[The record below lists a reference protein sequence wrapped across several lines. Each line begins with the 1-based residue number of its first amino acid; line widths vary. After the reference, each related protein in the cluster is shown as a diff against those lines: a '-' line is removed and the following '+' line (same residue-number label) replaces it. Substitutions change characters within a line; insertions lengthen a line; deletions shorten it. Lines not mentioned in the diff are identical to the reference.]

1 MAKKHLKQLG
11 KDLTERFSE
20 AQKLYEKA
28 AEYFS
33 EDMVDPEDYK
43 DFSKLKNSIDTLLS
57 NVSNTLL
64 KAFNRE
70 EFLKLKEDLKT
81 GLNRLLDLKK
91 ALAKDPTATE
101 IYKISISNSIAG
113 TMKKMRVYDV
123 IDYVACIKNR
133 DKRNHLAIYL
143 IDLGIDDSI
152 CKLNLFIKDR
162 LEDAE

>member
-33 EDMVDPEDYK
+33 EDMVDPEDYR
-43 DFSKLKNSIDTLLS
+43 DFSKLKNSVDTLLS

-81 GLNRLLDLKK
+81 GLDRLLDLKK

-113 TMKKMRVYDV
+113 TMKKMQVYDV
-123 IDYVACIKNR
+123 IDHVACIKNR
-133 DKRNHLAIYL
+133 DKKNHLAIYL
-143 IDLGIDDSI
+143 IDLGIDNSI
-152 CKLNLFIKDR
+152 YKLNLFIKDR

>member
-11 KDLTERFSE
+11 KDLTERFNE
-20 AQKLYEKA
+20 VQKLYEKA

-33 EDMVDPEDYK
+33 EDMIDPEDYE
-43 DFSKLKNSIDTLLS
+43 DFNKLKNRTDILLS

-70 EFLKLKEDLKT
+70 EFLKLREDLKA
-81 GLNRLLDLKK
+81 GLNRLLDIKK
-91 ALAKDPTATE
+91 ALVKDPTATE
-101 IYKISISNSIAG
+101 VFKISISNSIAG
-113 TMKKMRVYDV
+113 TMKKIQVYDI

-133 DKRNHLAIYL
+133 DKRNNLATYL

-152 CKLNLFIKDR
+152 YKLNLFIKDR